1 MLWAPAVR
9 DVVLAQSKAEWPE
22 LTIQVV
28 EVSRDQSGLTVRFRF
43 VNASA
48 QPFPLGDRVAAD
60 SADHDSLAGVALVDP
75 SGRRKYFVLR
85 DRDNRPVCSRDLPPL
100 EPGERR
106 LLFARFPAPLAGT
119 SRITIQIPHAPDL
132 PEVPV
137 AGAGGQEG
145 RGVV

>member
-1 MLWAPAVR
+1 MPMRRRFVTGPLMLAVVSMSCGRDPAKESAPAPAPAVR

-48 QPFPLGDRVAAD
+48 QPFPLGDRFAAD

-75 SGRRKYFVLR
+75 SA
-85 DRDNRPVCSRDLPPL
+85 S
-100 EPGERR
+100 
-106 LLFARFPAPLAGT
+106 
-119 SRITIQIPHAPDL
+119 
-132 PEVPV
+132 
-137 AGAGGQEG
+137 
-145 RGVV
+145 